1 MVSMEERKR
10 LLFPHVANE
19 NRFPRR
25 RTITVVVLILLRF
38 MGWLGGFLYLFHG
51 ISS

>member
-1 MVSMEERKR
+1 MEERRR
-10 LLFPHVANE
+10 LLFAHVANE
-19 NRFPRR
+19 NRISRR
-25 RTITVVVLILLRF
+25 RAITVGVLLVLRF